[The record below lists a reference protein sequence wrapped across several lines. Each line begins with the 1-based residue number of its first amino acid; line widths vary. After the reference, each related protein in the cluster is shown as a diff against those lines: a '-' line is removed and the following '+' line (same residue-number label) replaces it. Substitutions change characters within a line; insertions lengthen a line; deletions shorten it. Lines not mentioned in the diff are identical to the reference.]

1 MSRPSE
7 LIVRPAIE
15 ADRAFALG
23 LVPRL
28 RAFGPSALRSNKE
41 LRGSGG
47 S

>member
-1 MSRPSE
+1 MSRPGD
-7 LIVRPAIE
+7 LILRPATE

-28 RAFGPSALRSNKE
+28 RAFGPSTLRSNKE